1 MLNILSPRTQHIRQN
16 MLRDV
21 FMFGD
26 WEYYPTTGE
35 TNWSE
40 FIYHFYEVDDG
51 QKINFFK
58 PNTYYTLDDTF
69 RMGNMLE
76 KVLQS
81 KQTVE
86 GIFQLHLPS
95 GRTAIHHSIF
105 QPILGTNGDVEIVH
119 IALQDITSQS
129 KLKHEHVAA
138 FSASSDFIDQLHEI
152 VFQLDELGNII
163 FLNATW
169 ENMLGFSRD
178 ETLGRPLKAW
188 VHSADME
195 RFIDRTDSLIKN
207 GEKEFEEEFRIVSKT
222 GQSIWMLIR
231 ATKYDQG
238 FSTACIAGTMLD
250 ITEKKS
256 SNSILF
262 QQRIA
267 IENSREGIAVMS
279 ADSQYTYLNKAHVE
293 LFGYED
299 DKELLGQSWTYI
311 YPPDEIDRIANE
323 VFPEF
328 LEKGFYRGKTKGVK
342 KDGSFLFQDIC
353 LTTLPDGGLICITR
367 DISDVVKK
375 NEELQRLAIVAE
387 KTNSVVIICDA
398 KGCVEWVN
406 DSFTEITGYTLEDV
420 FGKRPDQI
428 FLGPERDENVVQSIV
443 SSIIKGE
450 NFKGEIL
457 SYKKDGTPIWLL
469 IDVTPIFDERGKL
482 VQFVSVETDITL
494 LKNAEKDT
502 LAALE
507 KERELNQFKSHFINL
522 ASHEFRTPLAT
533 IQSSMDILNLRL
545 FQDDSIPELM
555 QVAFSKHHNRIEQ
568 EIKWMTEVMN
578 NILILGKMDAG
589 RMNFRP
595 EIICM
600 NELIRDVIHDKE
612 SLSDGRHSFVMN
624 ITGECYYMHVDPR
637 LLRHIVMNL
646 LSNAQKYSSANR
658 LPEVTVEYL
667 HEEVNIRVKDFGIGI
682 PADEIQHLFTS
693 FYRASN
699 TENIQGTGLGLVI
712 VKQLVDMHGGSV
724 HVESTFGSGSEF
736 IVNLPKQHIQNEEST
751 SC

>member
-1 MLNILSPRTQHIRQN
+1 MLNILSPRTQHFHQN
-16 MLRDV
+16 TLKDV
-21 FMFGD
+21 FLFGD
-26 WEYYPTTGE
+26 WEYSPTTGE

-40 FIYHFYEVDDG
+40 FIYNFYEISDG

-58 PNTYYTLDDTF
+58 PNTYYTLEDTF
-69 RMGNMLE
+69 RMGSMLE
-76 KVLQS
+76 KVLQT
-81 KQTVE
+81 KQSVE

-95 GRTAIHHSIF
+95 GRLAIHHSVF
-105 QPILGTNGDVEIVH
+105 QPILGTNGNVEIVH
-119 IALQDITSQS
+119 VALQDITSQS
-129 KLKHEHVAA
+129 KLKQEHVATL
-138 FSASSDFIDQLHEI
+138 SASSDFIDQLHEI

-169 ENMLGFSRD
+169 ESMLGFSRD

-188 VHSADME
+188 VHSADMQ
-195 RFIDRTDSLIKN
+195 RFIEGIDSLLKN
-207 GEKEFEEEFRIVSKT
+207 GNKEFEEEFRIVSKS

-231 ATKYDQG
+231 ATKYEQG
-238 FSTACIAGTMLD
+238 FSTASIAGTMLD
-250 ITEKKS
+250 ITERKS
-256 SNSILF
+256 SSNILV

-279 ADSQYTYLNKAHVE
+279 ADSQYTYLNKAHIE
-293 LFGYED
+293 LLGYTEE
-299 DKELLGQSWTYI
+299 KELLGRSWTYI
-311 YPPDEIDRIANE
+311 YPPDEIERISNE

-328 LEKGFYRGKTKGVK
+328 LEKGFYRGKTKGLK

-420 FGKRPDQI
+420 FGKRPDQFFI
-428 FLGPERDENVVQSIV
+428 GPESDEAVVKRV
-443 SSIIKGE
+443 VNSIINGDNFNGE
-450 NFKGEIL
+450 VL

-469 IDVTPIFDERGKL
+469 IDVTPIFNERGQL
-482 VQFVSVETDITL
+482 VQFIAVENDITL

-502 LAALE
+502 LAALD

-533 IQSSMDILNLRL
+533 IQSSMDILNLKL
-545 FQDDSIPELM
+545 LKEENIPELM
-555 QVAFSKHHNRIEQ
+555 QVAFNKHHNRIEQ

-595 EIICM
+595 EMICI

-612 SLSDGRHSFVMN
+612 SLSEGRHSFMMN

-637 LLRHIVMNL
+637 LLRHVVMNL

-658 LPEVTVEYL
+658 LPEVHVDYFPDHVTL
-667 HEEVNIRVKDFGIGI
+667 RVKDYGIGI

-712 VKQLVDMHGGSV
+712 VKQLVDMHGGHV
-724 HVESTFGSGSEF
+724 HVESIFGSGSEF